1 MKTVFF
7 SACDNIAGDVGTIVL
22 PEGMQDVNFSFCEGL
37 TGDVTKLMLPEG
49 TKSVDF
55 EGCKN
60 INGKAWV
67 EGRGRIS
74 EVGSLFLNIIALIRS
89 ISLFLTFSVPPPS
102 FSYRLR
108 RPCTDAASRG
118 YDAPVLRQDRRYR
131 YEFKTKFRRRDFQ
144 LPEHLLTEIC
154 FARPSIKSSTLL
166 TLALTSSFFLLASIF
181 QGDLTQLQLP
191 ASMKVLKF
199 KWCTGLTG
207 I

>member
-37 TGDVTKLMLPEG
+37 TGDVTKLILPEG

-74 EVGSLFLNIIALIRS
+74 KVGSLFLN
-89 ISLFLTFSVPPPS
+89 
-102 FSYRLR
+102 
-108 RPCTDAASRG
+108 
-118 YDAPVLRQDRRYR
+118 
-131 YEFKTKFRRRDFQ
+131 
-144 LPEHLLTEIC
+144 LLY
-154 FARPSIKSSTLL
+154 
-166 TLALTSSFFLLASIF
+166 
-181 QGDLTQLQLP
+181 
-191 ASMKVLKF
+191 
-199 KWCTGLTG
+199 
-207 I
+207 